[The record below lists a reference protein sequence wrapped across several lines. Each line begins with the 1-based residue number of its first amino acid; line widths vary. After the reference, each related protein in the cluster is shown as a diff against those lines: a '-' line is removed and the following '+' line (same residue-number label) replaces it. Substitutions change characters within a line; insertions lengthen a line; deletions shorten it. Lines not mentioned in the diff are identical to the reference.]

1 MPEPINRPEGRTF
14 AEATWLGQFRFSHQF
29 AKCRKDGTCQK
40 MTDAKRASMLSS
52 DREKYDRIW
61 AFQKSA
67 PEIYESGPLF
77 CGKLP
82 GICSSQHCRNVHWP
96 NEKGQR

>member
-1 MPEPINRPEGRTF
+1 MKPESSNSIAGRTF
-14 AEATWLGQFRFSHQF
+14 AGATWLGQFRFSHQF

-40 MTDAKRASMLSS
+40 MTDEKRASMLSS

-77 CGKLP
+77 CGRLP

-96 NEKGQR
+96 NV